1 MKRYLLLAL
10 TAISL
15 GATAQK
21 YDNVQKFLIVSPAQ
35 SLNAKAEID
44 KIATEKP
51 KALDKAEF
59 WLWKAR
65 AYSSVFNDSTL
76 RATNAG
82 AVSTAWDAFSKYIK
96 MDPELKL
103 LKEDA
108 GLPGLGT
115 VIVDQIYGNTIN
127 IGFEHFKKEQWPEA
141 YELFLYG
148 YKMGDFI
155 TQKDL
160 RNNKQAYDTL
170 SVTFVGYASQ
180 NANKVEEALKYYEIL
195 ADSKV
200 KEEKYLPIYKYIL
213 ISSSNKKD
221 SAYFYKYYTIAKEV
235 FPKESW
241 DEFETDFI
249 NKSYTTEQKLSY
261 YNRHDAA
268 NDMSALQYFGFGDD
282 FTNPSAEEK
291 KATDSAKLEATKIV
305 GIDAYKKAYTKDNKL
320 GIAAYNAGVLSY
332 AKFDK
337 LDDKQRENLRA
348 LQDINTKKTDIKDP
362 TKKKA
367 FELKVKATVD
377 SIKSANTII
386 ETQMITLSDEGIEWL
401 EKAFNVLKDQAKKTK
416 QETNCLNQSVKLLYN
431 LYDFKKGKAKI
442 KDPKAY
448 DAFDAKCKF
457 YDALQDKY

>member
-1 MKRYLLLAL
+1 M
-10 TAISL
+10 AISL
-15 GATAQK
+15 GVSAQK
-21 YDNVQKFLIVSPAQ
+21 YDNVSKYLIFNPAQ
-35 SLNAKAEID
+35 GLNAKAEID

-82 AVSTAWDAFSKYIK
+82 AINTAWEAFSKYIS
-96 MDPELKL
+96 MDPEMKVLKD
-103 LKEDA
+103 DA
-108 GLPGLGT
+108 GTPGLGST
-115 VIVDQIYGNTIN
+115 IVDQIYGNCIN
-127 IGFEHFKKEQWPEA
+127 IGFEHFKKEQWSEA

-148 YKMGDFI
+148 YKMGEFI

-170 SVTFVGYASQ
+170 SVTFVGYAAQ
-180 NANKVEEALKYYEIL
+180 NANKVDEALKYYKIL

-200 KEEKYLPIYKYIL
+200 KEEKYLPTYKYIL

-221 SAYFYKYYTIAKEV
+221 SASFYKYYAIAKEV
-235 FPKESW
+235 FPKQTW

-249 NKSYTTEQKLSY
+249 NKSYNLDQKLSY
-261 YNRHDAA
+261 YQRHDAA
-268 NDMSALQYFGFGDD
+268 NDMSAMQYFGLGDD
-282 FTNPSAEEK
+282 FTSPSAEEK
-291 KATDSAKLEATKIV
+291 KTIDSAKLEAAKLV
-305 GIDAYKKAYTKDNKL
+305 GIDAYKKAFTKDNKQ
-320 GIAAYNAGVLSY
+320 GIAAYNVGVLVYS
-332 AKFDK
+332 KFDK
-337 LDDKQRENLRA
+337 LDDKLRENLRT
-348 LQDINTKKTDIKDP
+348 LQNINAKKTEIKDP
-362 TKKKA
+362 AKKKA
-367 FELKVKATVD
+367 YELKVRDNVEAIKTSNAVIDVD
-377 SIKSANTII
+377 MMK
-386 ETQMITLSDEGIEWL
+386 LSDDGMEWL
-401 EKAFNVLKDQAKKTK
+401 EKAFNQLKDQPKRSK

-431 LYDFKKGKAKI
+431 LNEYRRNKVKA

>member
-1 MKRYLLLAL
+1 MKRFLLLAI

-21 YDNVQKFLIVSPAQ
+21 YDNVQKYLIFNPVQ

-44 KIATEKP
+44 KIATDKP

-82 AVSTAWDAFSKYIK
+82 AISTAWEAFSKYIT
-96 MDPELKL
+96 MDPELKI
-103 LKEDA
+103 LKDDA
-108 GLPGLGT
+108 GVPGLGST
-115 VIVDQIYGNTIN
+115 IVDQIYGNCIN
-127 IGFEHFKKEQWPEA
+127 IGFEHFKKEQWSEA

-160 RNNKQAYDTL
+160 RNNKQLYDTL
-170 SVTFVGYASQ
+170 SVTFVGYAAQ
-180 NANKVEEALKYYEIL
+180 NALKVDEALKYYKIL
-195 ADSKV
+195 ADSKI
-200 KEEKYLPIYKYIL
+200 KEDKYLPVYKYIL

-221 SAYFYKYYTIAKEV
+221 SASFYKYFAITKEV

-249 NKSYTTEQKLSY
+249 NKSYNMDQKLSY
-261 YNRHDAA
+261 YTRHDAA
-268 NDMSALQYFGFGDD
+268 NDMSAIQYFGFGDD
-282 FTNPSAEEK
+282 FTSPSAEEK
-291 KATDSAKLEATKIV
+291 KTVDSAKLEAAKLI
-305 GIDAYKKAYTKDNKL
+305 GIDAYKKAFSKDNKL
-320 GIAAYNAGVLSY
+320 GIAAYNVGVLVYS
-332 AKFDK
+332 KFDK
-337 LDDKQRENLRA
+337 LDDKLRENLRT
-348 LQDINTKKTDIKDP
+348 LQDINAKKAEIKDP
-362 TKKKA
+362 AKKKA
-367 FELKVKATVD
+367 YELKVKDNVEA
-377 SIKSANTII
+377 IKSSNVVIDAD
-386 ETQMITLSDEGIEWL
+386 MMKLSDEGLEWL
-401 EKAFNVLKDQAKKTK
+401 EKAFNQLKDQTKRSK

-431 LYDFKKGKAKI
+431 LNEYRRNKAKA